1 MVHFFLKKIPTLPP
15 YINFESGQV
24 LLLSAQNFANNMKN
38 FTENFFFEFFST
50 VLSKIEVYRLNTKIY
65 WKLLEASS
73 VSLQISKMGS
83 FTTIVNNFLLYFEGL
98 VSMSLAL
105 RICARIQPV
114 KYNILIRYR
123 SSYQRC
129 SVKKVLLKIL

>member
-15 YINFESGQV
+15 YINVESGQV

-114 KYNILIRYR
+114 KDNILIRYR